1 MEMEGGVSG
10 GMRKMGKFP
19 KWEWAFGR
27 RESAAALPRL
37 APKGRAR
44 TWGTG
49 LCFERRGCR
58 RGAHTDKLKG
68 GAEMAKN
75 RTTTKRSS
83 SSTSPEGTRN
93 FAAPASAARDASTEE
108 DREAMPAA
116 IEYVGIAGVSK
127 DCQDAVLR
135 LIQFGNRIT
144 KVAVLSSSRDHCLL
158 LTLEDLDLM
167 AIKSGFASGYGG
179 EGPRRFSY
187 VLQVLDSHGAEI
199 EEYDVSP
206 EFLERIDNAALTR
219 GDLEMLQEARP
230 RRPSRWHD
238 YVSEHHFKDAR

>member
-1 MEMEGGVSG
+1 
-10 GMRKMGKFP
+10 
-19 KWEWAFGR
+19 
-27 RESAAALPRL
+27 
-37 APKGRAR
+37 
-44 TWGTG
+44 
-49 LCFERRGCR
+49 
-58 RGAHTDKLKG
+58 
-68 GAEMAKN
+68 MAKN